1 MQSSRL
7 LFSLK
12 NLLFHLLDHFLSV
25 SFPKSLALKD
35 FECSYE
41 VKELCWPFPHLP
53 LGLVNLALTS
63 SGSVCFWLS
72 MLPPELES
80 EHADGDKG
88 EEGRRTEPDERAA
101 HLAQHIWDASSPLQ
115 AAPVYREAIA
125 LSRES
130 SCLCSELQ

>member
-1 MQSSRL
+1 VL
-7 LFSLK
+7 A
-12 NLLFHLLDHFLSV
+12 
-25 SFPKSLALKD
+25 FPPPASGVRQFGTDLIWFCLVLAKHPA
-35 FECSYE
+35 S
-41 VKELCWPFPHLP
+41 
-53 LGLVNLALTS
+53 
-63 SGSVCFWLS
+63 
-72 MLPPELES
+72 ELES